1 VAAVVACVVCR
12 PGRDFS
18 LPLVGGEGGA
28 GRTARAGR
36 GLVAFVL
43 AHVSDF
49 HVSTFGDTLHDRTR
63 IVRRSAN
70 VADTSALEWSEA
82 WAEAGWRVLRNNR
95 KKSKLLVVDPDG
107 YAHPAPSR
115 SEFRELSD
123 PVERAAGMACRLE
136 ARRQKTLAA
145 APPGEGALALL
156 AEATPRNANVRLLRA
171 VRYVEQADVHGVAI
185 TGDITDDG
193 DGYDLVL
200 AAFDEWRRRGR
211 LFAVPGNHDRYLFPI
226 SGSTRPKP
234 THESKAAAWRAFA
247 AALELPLEPCGAW
260 VKVVPGAGVVMLGL
274 DTCARPQR
282 RFFRHNGAVGREQL
296 AFARALGSRD
306 EWRGARHRIVL
317 LHHHVVPL
325 PHGVGKRA
333 PTEIGMRLDDA
344 QAAAETFDEIG
355 ATLVMHGHRHISEER
370 QPAGVG
376 FRLLAA
382 PSLTLGCRSG
392 DGPSFWRVELGDQV
406 YAARVRV
413 PISAIDE
420 DEEAPESQGG

>member
-1 VAAVVACVVCR
+1 M
-12 PGRDFS
+12 P
-18 LPLVGGEGGA
+18 
-28 GRTARAGR
+28 
-36 GLVAFVL
+36 FVL

-63 IVRRSAN
+63 IVRRSVN
-70 VADTSALEWSEA
+70 LADASALEWTEA
-82 WAEAGWRVLRNNR
+82 WAEAGWRVLRNNK

-107 YAHPAPSR
+107 YSHPTPGR
-115 SEFRELSD
+115 SEFRELTD

-145 APPGEGALALL
+145 ALPSEGALALL
-156 AEATPRNANVRLLRA
+156 ADATPRNANVRLLRA
-171 VRYVEQADVHGVAI
+171 ARFVEQANVDGVAI

-193 DGYDLVL
+193 DGYDLAA
-200 AAFDEWRRRGR
+200 AAFEKWRARGR
-211 LFAVPGNHDRYLFPI
+211 LWAIPGNHDRYLFPI

-234 THESKAAAWRAFA
+234 TRESKAAAWQAFA
-247 AALELPLEPCGAW
+247 ASLALPLEPCGAW
-260 VKVVPGAGVVMLGL
+260 VKVVPDAGVILLGL

-282 RFFRHNGAVGREQL
+282 RFFRHNGAVGPEQL
-296 AFARALGSRD
+296 AFARAVGERA
-306 EWRGARHRIVL
+306 EWKSARHRVVL

-344 QAAAETFDEIG
+344 QAAAETFDAIG

-370 QPAGVG
+370 QPAGAS

-406 YAARVRV
+406 YAARVHI

-420 DEEAPESQGG
+420 DEEEPESENAEG

>member
-1 VAAVVACVVCR
+1 V
-12 PGRDFS
+12 P
-18 LPLVGGEGGA
+18 
-28 GRTARAGR
+28 
-36 GLVAFVL
+36 FVL

-63 IVRRSAN
+63 IVRRSTH
-70 VADTSALEWSEA
+70 VADTSELAWKEV
-82 WAEAGWRVLRNNR
+82 WAEAGWRVLKR
-95 KKSKLLVVDPDG
+95 KSKLLVIDPDG
-107 YAHPAPSR
+107 YSHPAPGR

-136 ARRQKTLAA
+136 ARRSKTLAA
-145 APPGEGALALL
+145 AVPGEGALALL
-156 AEATPRNANVRLLRA
+156 ADATPRNANVRLLRA
-171 VRYVEQADVHGVAI
+171 ARYVEQANVDGVAI

-193 DGYDLVL
+193 DGYELVS
-200 AAFDEWRRRGR
+200 AAFERWRARGN
-211 LFAVPGNHDRYLFPI
+211 LYAVPGNHDRYLFPI

-234 THESKAAAWRAFA
+234 TYASKEASWRAFA
-247 AALELPLEPCGAW
+247 ASLALPIEPCGAW
-260 VKVVPGAGVVMLGL
+260 VKVVPGAGVTLLGL

-282 RFFRHNGAVGREQL
+282 RFFRHNGAVGAEQL
-296 AFARALGSRD
+296 AFARALATRD
-306 EWRGARHRIVL
+306 EWKNARHRLVL

-344 QAAAETFDEIG
+344 QGAAETFDAIG

-392 DGPSFWRVELGDQV
+392 DGPSFWRVELGDHV
-406 YAARVRV
+406 YATRVRV

-420 DEEAPESQGG
+420 DEEEPESEPS

>member
-1 VAAVVACVVCR
+1 M
-12 PGRDFS
+12 P
-18 LPLVGGEGGA
+18 
-28 GRTARAGR
+28 
-36 GLVAFVL
+36 FVL

-63 IVRRSAN
+63 IVRRSAH
-70 VADTSALEWSEA
+70 VADESALEWTCV
-82 WAEAGWRVLRNNR
+82 WAEAGWKVLK
-95 KKSKLLVVDPDG
+95 KKSKLLVVDPEG
-107 YAHPAPSR
+107 YSHPAPGR
-115 SEFRELSD
+115 GEFKELSD
-123 PVERAAGMACRLE
+123 PIERAAGKACRLE
-136 ARRQKTLAA
+136 ARRSRTLAA
-145 APPGEGALALL
+145 SVPGEGALAIL
-156 AEATPRNANVRLLRA
+156 ADATPRNANVRLLRA
-171 VRYVEQADVHGVAI
+171 VRYVEQANVDGVAI

-200 AAFDEWRRRGR
+200 AAFEKWRARRA
-211 LFAVPGNHDRYLFPI
+211 LYAVPGNHDRYLFPI

-247 AALELPLEPCGAW
+247 QALDLPLEPTGAW
-260 VKVVPGAGVVMLGL
+260 VKVVPNADVVILGL

-282 RFFRHNGAVGREQL
+282 RFFRHNGAVGPEQL
-296 AFARALGSRD
+296 AFARAVGQRD
-306 EWRGARHRIVL
+306 EWKNARHRIVM

-344 QAAAETFDEIG
+344 QAAAETFDAID

-392 DGPSFWRVELGDQV
+392 DGPSFWRIELGDHV
-406 YAARVRV
+406 YATRVRV
-413 PISAIDE
+413 PMAAIDE
-420 DEEAPESQGG
+420 DEKEPEEEGEMA

>member
-1 VAAVVACVVCR
+1 
-12 PGRDFS
+12 
-18 LPLVGGEGGA
+18 LP
-28 GRTARAGR
+28 
-36 GLVAFVL
+36 FVL

-63 IVRRSAN
+63 IVRRSTNLAE
-70 VADTSALEWSEA
+70 VSPLEWTEVWS
-82 WAEAGWRVLRNNR
+82 EAGWRVVKR
-95 KKSKLLVVDPDG
+95 KSKLLVVDPEG
-107 YAHPAPSR
+107 YSHPAPAR
-115 SEFRELSD
+115 SEFGELSD
-123 PVERAAGMACRLE
+123 PIERAAAKACRLE
-136 ARRQKTLAA
+136 ARRSKTLASA
-145 APPGEGALALL
+145 IPKEGALALL

-171 VRYVEQADVHGVAI
+171 VRYVDQANIDGVAI

-200 AAFDEWRRRGR
+200 AAFERWRSRGT
-211 LFAVPGNHDRYLFPI
+211 LYAIPGNHDRYLFPI

-234 THESKAAAWRAFA
+234 TRESKAAAWQAFA
-247 AALELPLEPCGAW
+247 KQLELPLEPCGAW
-260 VKVVPGAGVVMLGL
+260 VKVVPHASTIILGI

-282 RFFRHNGAVGREQL
+282 RFFRHNGAVGIEQH
-296 AFARALGSRD
+296 AFARALAQRD
-306 EWRGARHRIVL
+306 EWKNARHRLVM

-333 PTEIGMRLDDA
+333 PSEIGMRLDDA
-344 QAAAETFDEIG
+344 QAAAETFDAIG

-392 DGPSFWRVELGDQV
+392 DGPSFWRIELGDRV
-406 YAARVRV
+406 YATRVKI
-413 PISAIDE
+413 PMSAIDE
-420 DEEAPESQGG
+420 DVEEPEDED